1 VRDHVLRVWH
11 RHARAWRIALLISLV
26 GVLLLMLPL
35 GDHPRWQS
43 LLNAAHVPL
52 FGAPSAL
59 WVWALRGEDWPRWRA
74 LSSVALLGGALAV
87 GSELLQYWI
96 PGRWPDRAD
105 LARNLL
111 GLGLGLLLGALLPRW
126 RRAT

>member
-1 VRDHVLRVWH
+1 VRDHVLRVWR

-74 LSSVALLGGALAV
+74 VLVVLLLGIAIAGFTEWV
-87 GSELLQYWI
+87 QYWI

-105 LARNLL
+105 LARNLI
-111 GLGLGLLLGALLPRW
+111 GLGAGVLVGAWLPRW
-126 RRAT
+126 RRRH